1 MARTFTSQEWRSI
14 MNTLKGN
21 ETSYGLPQREYGSV
35 LLGSFNIRK
44 LGSSSRRNQDTWNF
58 LATICRSFDLLAVQ
72 EIMDDLSGLRKL
84 MSLLGPEFTLI
95 VSDQTGAF
103 PGEPGM
109 GERLGFIYR
118 WSAIERREVTTDISY
133 DRTKVLNII
142 AEDYDVFSEVMGAY
156 AKKWQKYIS
165 GASGSKPKINL
176 PIFLT
181 FIRQPFLVSFR
192 IAGHPGTQPY
202 EFMAVN
208 AHLYYGNYISD
219 RRQEFDALMEWINGR
234 VASDHRAY
242 YPNFILLGDLNLDYD
257 DPLTDRTRIEKH
269 LKTFNN
275 ESGEAVNVYF
285 PFLDPHPSRL
295 QPYTTNARQSE
306 TFDQIG
312 LFSRDMRLPNYKDNI
327 IMGTNPRGPDYGVFE
342 FVKLFS
348 DAVLGKSL
356 ENLTEEEKRDFYP
369 RFEYNVSDHMP
380 LWIRLPLP

>member
-1 MARTFTSQEWRSI
+1 
-14 MNTLKGN
+14 
-21 ETSYGLPQREYGSV
+21 
-35 LLGSFNIRK
+35 
-44 LGSSSRRNQDTWNF
+44 
-58 LATICRSFDLLAVQ
+58 
-72 EIMDDLSGLRKL
+72 
-84 MSLLGPEFTLI
+84 
-95 VSDQTGAF
+95 
-103 PGEPGM
+103 
-109 GERLGFIYR
+109 
-118 WSAIERREVTTDISY
+118 
-133 DRTKVLNII
+133 
-142 AEDYDVFSEVMGAY
+142 
-156 AKKWQKYIS
+156 
-165 GASGSKPKINL
+165 
-176 PIFLT
+176 
-181 FIRQPFLVSFR
+181 
-192 IAGHPGTQPY
+192 
-202 EFMAVN
+202 MAVN